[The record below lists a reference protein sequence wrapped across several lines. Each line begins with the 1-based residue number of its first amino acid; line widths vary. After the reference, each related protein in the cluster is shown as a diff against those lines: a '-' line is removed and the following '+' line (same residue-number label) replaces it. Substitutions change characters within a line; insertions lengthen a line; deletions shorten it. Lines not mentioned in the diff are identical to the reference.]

1 LGANQPTIGFSAPFL
16 NHTRIDQPGMM
27 LHWQR
32 GIDRLGSSIMSGG
45 LRFFLLVGL
54 CLMGGEMGMAAATG
68 PRFNEIQVMGTHN
81 SYHIA
86 PEPAMMQLIEQG
98 GKGRSVSI
106 DYTHRPLWEQFAV
119 LGVRQ
124 IELDVYADPK
134 GGHYSE
140 PSGRALVKAA
150 NLGQLETH
158 DPEGRLLKPGLK
170 VFHVTDFDYRTTVYT
185 FVDAL
190 KEIRDWSNQNP
201 KHVPITV
208 LVEVKEGAGRIG
220 MTPAVRFDSSQ
231 FDQID
236 REIRDVFL
244 PKQLITP
251 DSIRGGFDNLRTAVL
266 QRGWP
271 DLEQVRGK
279 ILFALDNGAP
289 VRDQYLEGH
298 DSLRGRVLFVSV
310 DANHPAAAF
319 MKINDPVADQEK
331 IRQAVKAGFIVRT
344 RADSPTLHARE
355 NDVRQRELA
364 FASGAQ
370 FVSTDYPEADVRF
383 STYDARL
390 PNDLVARTNPVSGDQ
405 SGKAIDYAGVTG
417 WQSLSQKGG
426 KDVWENPFDWGEVD
440 WVEGE
445 LHLRSDKNFMVAS
458 SKSYDDF
465 VLELE
470 AFVSSG
476 NSGIFFRCRKG
487 EKKLLGYQAEID
499 RSERQ
504 YSGGIFDNTGRGFL
518 MPKPKD
524 HESLVGFRERQ
535 GEWVNREGWNRYRVE
550 CFGSRIRVAINGR
563 WVTDFV
569 DEAHQ
574 EGVIGLQHHGGDVV
588 YRFRNIRIR
597 EL

>member
-1 LGANQPTIGFSAPFL
+1 
-16 NHTRIDQPGMM
+16 M
-27 LHWQR
+27 LHWQT
-32 GIDRLGSSIMSGG
+32 GLGPLPSLNMNGG
-45 LRFFLLVGL
+45 LRSLLLAGL
-54 CLMGGEMGMAAATG
+54 CLMGGELGMDAATG
-68 PRFNEIQVMGTHN
+68 PRLNEIQVMGTHN

-86 PEPAMMQLIEQG
+86 PEPAMLRLIEQG
-98 GKGRSVSI
+98 GAGRAASI
-106 DYTHRPLWEQFAV
+106 DYSHRPLWEQFAI

-140 PSGRALVKAA
+140 PRGRPLVKAA
-150 NLGQLETH
+150 NLGRLEDH

-170 VFHVTDFDYRTTVYT
+170 VLHVTDFDYRTTVYT

-190 KEIRDWSNQNP
+190 KEIRAWSDQNP
-201 KHVPITV
+201 RHVPITV
-208 LVEVKEGAGRIG
+208 LVEVKEGAGKTG
-220 MTPAVRFDSSQ
+220 MTPTVRFDSSQ

-236 REIRDVFL
+236 DEIRSVF
-244 PKQLITP
+244 PATQLITP
-251 DSIRGGFDNLRTAVL
+251 DSIRGDFETLREAVL

-289 VRDQYLEGH
+289 VRDQYLEDH
-298 DSLRGRVLFVSV
+298 DSLAGRVLFVSV
-310 DANHPAAAF
+310 DGNHPAAAF
-319 MKINDPVADQEK
+319 MKINNPVADQEK

-344 RADSPTLHARE
+344 RADSPTRHARE
-355 NDVRQRELA
+355 NDVSQRELA

-370 FVSTDYPEADVRF
+370 FISTDYPEADVRF
-383 STYDARL
+383 STYDARI
-390 PNDLVARTNPVSGDQ
+390 PGGFIAHINPMSGDQ
-405 SGKAIDYAGVTG
+405 SLKAIDFAGVPG
-417 WQSLSQKGG
+417 WQSLSPLSDG
-426 KDVWENPFDWGEVD
+426 DVLENPFKWGEVE
-440 WVEGE
+440 WVGSE

-458 SKSYDDF
+458 RKSYRDF

-470 AFVSSG
+470 ASVDSG

-518 MPKPKD
+518 VPNPND
-524 HESLVGFRERQ
+524 SESIVRFRERQ

-563 WVTDFV
+563 WVTDLV

-574 EGVIGLQHHGGDVV
+574 EGVIGLQHHGGDVT
-588 YRFRNIRIR
+588 YQFRNIRIR